1 MLIINHL
8 YFLYNNHVCLQNET
22 SRGRRGRRRRGELRT
37 EQEIGGILAIL
48 NDIGARQ
55 NEPANIIYLPSK
67 HQIIAIMKEILSK
80 IPKHL
85 TSCPVLTDKK
95 EWILGAASLAL
106 GVGSSLFGA
115 NKAKKAV
122 RRAAAENTYR
132 TNAEKAWYDK
142 NYNTDY
148 LDTKAG
154 QNLMRR
160 AKEVQDEYVRK
171 ADGAAA
177 VGGGTAASVAMAKEA
192 ANKAMGD
199 TIANVAAQDT
209 ARKQHVEDAH
219 LRNTQQLS
227 RERQQI
233 EQQKAQATSDAAQN
247 ASNAMFNFGVNQV
260 GSQLEGAKGLKTN
273 DLANSKPTLDNT
285 NVSQIA
291 EGLSYKTNP
300 SGFINPSTT
309 SGHTML
315 DEAVGELNKRKPNVP
330 HVGV

>member
-1 MLIINHL
+1 MTGNTAKRIAKYYIFALVN
-8 YFLYNNHVCLQNET
+8 
-22 SRGRRGRRRRGELRT
+22 
-37 EQEIGGILAIL
+37 
-48 NDIGARQ
+48 
-55 NEPANIIYLPSK
+55 
-67 HQIIAIMKEILSK
+67 QIIAIMSEILTR
-80 IPKHL
+80 IPKNL
-85 TSCPVLTDKK
+85 TSSPVLGEKK
-95 EWILGAASLAL
+95 EWVLGAASLAL
-106 GVGSSLFGA
+106 GIGSSLFGA
-115 NKAKKAV
+115 NKAKKAA
-122 RRAAAENTYR
+122 RRAQAENQYR

-160 AKEVQDEYVRK
+160 AQEVQDEYIRK

-219 LRNTQQLS
+219 LQNTQQLS

-247 ASNAMFNFGVNQV
+247 MSNALMSAGVNRL
-260 GSQLEGAKGLKTN
+260 GSQLEGTN
-273 DLANSKPTLDNT
+273 ALNNSKLGNNT
-285 NVSQIA
+285 PSIDTKKLTDVGKMAPNPLNGVA
-291 EGLSYKTNP
+291 TP
-300 SGFINPSTT
+300 SGGVNGLGADP
-309 SGHTML
+309 L
-315 DEAVGELNKRKPNVP
+315 ELAT
-330 HVGV
+330 GVHHKGKVYK

>member
-1 MLIINHL
+1 MNGNTAKRTSKYYI
-8 YFLYNNHVCLQNET
+8 FAPTNE
-22 SRGRRGRRRRGELRT
+22 
-37 EQEIGGILAIL
+37 
-48 NDIGARQ
+48 
-55 NEPANIIYLPSK
+55 NIK
-67 HQIIAIMKEILSK
+67 IMSEILTRL
-80 IPKHL
+80 PKDL
-85 TSCPVLTDKK
+85 TSSKLLGERK
-95 EWILGAASLAL
+95 EWVMGAASLAL
-106 GVGSSLFGA
+106 GVGPSIFGA
-115 NKAKKAV
+115 NKAKKAA
-122 RRAAAENTYR
+122 RRAQAENQYR

-160 AKEVQDEYVRK
+160 AQEVQDEYVRK

-219 LRNTQQLS
+219 LANTQQLS

-247 ASNAMFNFGVNQV
+247 ASNAMFNFGVNQL
-260 GSQLEGAKGLKTN
+260 GSELEGVKSQGSSK
-273 DLANSKPTLDNT
+273 LANPTPTLDNK
-285 NVSQIA
+285 NVTDISA
-291 EGLSYKTNP
+291 GLSHKADANGLLNP
-300 SGFINPSTT
+300 NASNNQLAG
-309 SGHTML
+309 GTML
-315 DEAVGELNKRKPNVP
+315 DEAVGNLNKKKPKVP
-330 HVGV
+330 HLGV

>member
-1 MLIINHL
+1 MTGN
-8 YFLYNNHVCLQNET
+8 T
-22 SRGRRGRRRRGELRT
+22 AK
-37 EQEIGGILAIL
+37 AIAKYCIFAL
-48 NDIGARQ
+48 VN
-55 NEPANIIYLPSK
+55 
-67 HQIIAIMKEILSK
+67 QIIAIMSEILAR
-80 IPKHL
+80 IPKNL
-85 TSCPVLTDKK
+85 TSSPVLGEKK

-115 NKAKKAV
+115 NKAKKAA
-122 RRAAAENTYR
+122 RRAQAENQYR

-154 QNLMRR
+154 SNLLKR
-160 AKEVQDEYVRK
+160 AQEVHDEYIRK

-177 VGGGTAASVAMAKEA
+177 VGGGTAASVAQAKES

-219 LRNTQQLS
+219 LQNTQQLS

-247 ASNAMFNFGVNQV
+247 ASNAMFNFGVNQL
-260 GSQLEGAKGLKTN
+260 GSELEGTKSQGSSK
-273 DLANSKPTLDNT
+273 LANPTPTLDNK
-285 NVSQIA
+285 NVTDIST
-291 EGLSYKTNP
+291 GLSHKADANGLLNP
-300 SGFINPSTT
+300 NASNNQLAG
-309 SGHTML
+309 GTML
-315 DEAVGELNKRKPNVP
+315 DEAVGNLNKKKPKVP
-330 HVGV
+330 HLGV

>member
-1 MLIINHL
+1 MGLL
-8 YFLYNNHVCLQNET
+8 E
-22 SRGRRGRRRRGELRT
+22 GEEGEEEGVSCAPRKKLV
-37 EQEIGGILAIL
+37 GFGAIL
-48 NDIGARQ
+48 TEVGTRQ
-55 NEPANIIYLPSK
+55 NEPSNIIYLPSK
-67 HQIIAIMKEILSK
+67 HQIIAIMTEILSK

-95 EWILGAASLAL
+95 EWVLGAASLAL

-115 NKAKKAV
+115 NKAKKAA
-122 RRAAAENTYR
+122 RRAQAENTYR

-154 QNLMRR
+154 QNLLRR

-177 VGGGTAASVAMAKEA
+177 VGGGTAASVAMAKES

-199 TIANVAAQDT
+199 TIANIAAQDT
-209 ARKQHVEDAH
+209 SRKQHVEDAH
-219 LRNTQQLS
+219 LQNTQQLS

-247 ASNAMFNFGVNQV
+247 ASNAIFNFGVNQL
-260 GSQLEGAKGLKTN
+260 GSELEGTKAVKTN
-273 DLANSKPTLDNT
+273 TLDSNGSGSDNT
-285 NVSQIA
+285 NVTHTPQVNPTAIA
-291 EGLSYKTNP
+291 YEAQYGKGAVKDPIPVGYNEVGQHYDPLGLATGAK
-300 SGFINPSTT
+300 
-309 SGHTML
+309 
-315 DEAVGELNKRKPNVP
+315 KRLK
-330 HVGV
+330 G

>member
-1 MLIINHL
+1 M
-8 YFLYNNHVCLQNET
+8 E
-22 SRGRRGRRRRGELRT
+22 GEKGVSCAPRKKLVGFGAIST
-37 EQEIGGILAIL
+37 EVGT
-48 NDIGARQ
+48 RQ
-55 NEPANIIYLPSK
+55 NEPSNIIYLPSK
-67 HQIIAIMKEILSK
+67 HQIIAIMTEILSK

-95 EWILGAASLAL
+95 EWVLGAASLAL

-115 NKAKKAV
+115 NKAKKAA
-122 RRAAAENTYR
+122 RRAQAENTYR

-219 LRNTQQLS
+219 LQNTQQLS

-247 ASNAMFNFGVNQV
+247 ASNAMFNFGVNQL
-260 GSQLEGAKGLKTN
+260 GSELEGAKVVKTN
-273 DLANSKPTLDNT
+273 ALGSNEKPIDNT
-285 NVSQIA
+285 IVTQQDRTAHSAASDHLA
-291 EGLSYKTNP
+291 ENMMSPEEKNQYRLKKAVGLS
-300 SGFINPSTT
+300 GL
-309 SGHTML
+309 G
-315 DEAVGELNKRKPNVP
+315 
-330 HVGV
+330 

>member
-1 MLIINHL
+1 MDCDPIKK
-8 YFLYNNHVCLQNET
+8 FV
-22 SRGRRGRRRRGELRT
+22 GFW
-37 EQEIGGILAIL
+37 AIL
-48 NDIGARQ
+48 NEVGTRQ
-55 NEPANIIYLPSK
+55 NGTSNIIYLPSK
-67 HQIIAIMKEILSK
+67 HQIIAIMTEILSK

-85 TSCPVLTDKK
+85 TSCPVLGDKK
-95 EWILGAASLAL
+95 EWVLGAASLAL
-106 GVGSSLFGA
+106 GVGSSIFGA
-115 NKAKKAV
+115 NKAKRAA
-122 RRAAAENTYR
+122 RRAAAENKYR

-219 LRNTQQLS
+219 LANTQQLS

-247 ASNAMFNFGVNQV
+247 ASNALFNFGVNQL
-260 GSQLEGAKGLKTN
+260 GSQLEGTKLQNNSK
-273 DLANSKPTLDNT
+273 LANSTPTLDNK
-285 NVSQIA
+285 NVTDIST
-291 EGLSYKTNP
+291 GLSHKADANGLLNP
-300 SGFINPSTT
+300 NASNNQLAGN
-309 SGHTML
+309 TML
-315 DEAVGELNKRKPNVP
+315 DEAVGNLNKKKPKVP
-330 HVGV
+330 HLGV